1 MMGGNSND
9 NTIFTLMRLLPNGEE
24 YARQVP
30 YIESMNGEHS
40 TRQAIRLKQLFY
52 DFEADYII
60 MDTAGNGISLYDD
73 CAKVLYDS
81 DRDIEYPAFCAMNNE
96 EMANRAL
103 DKNALPLI
111 FSMKSTSAQ
120 LNHEIAVSLRSVF
133 QKKKIKLLINEIE
146 GKEFLQDKLGLS
158 NKSIEE
164 QSKFLKP
171 YIQTTAMINEIV
183 NLEYQMVNGLVKI
196 KEVGKNRKDRFSS
209 ISFANYYADILEK
222 ELKSEDDDPDDP
234 LVFY

>member
-1 MMGGNSND
+1 
-9 NTIFTLMRLLPNGEE
+9 
-24 YARQVP
+24 
-30 YIESMNGEHS
+30 
-40 TRQAIRLKQLFY
+40 
-52 DFEADYII
+52 
-60 MDTAGNGISLYDD
+60 
-73 CAKVLYDS
+73 
-81 DRDIEYPAFCAMNNE
+81 
-96 EMANRAL
+96 
-103 DKNALPLI
+103 
-111 FSMKSTSAQ
+111 MKSTSAQ